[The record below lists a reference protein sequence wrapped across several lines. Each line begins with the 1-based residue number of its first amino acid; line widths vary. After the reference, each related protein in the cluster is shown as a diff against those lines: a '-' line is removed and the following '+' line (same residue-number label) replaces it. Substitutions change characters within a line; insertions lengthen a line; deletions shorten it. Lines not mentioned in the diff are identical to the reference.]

1 MKLMRKHIYNI
12 LIALAGGLF
21 GISILWVIFRSLEYL
36 NLALSPFPPTPLGEF
51 LFLLFV
57 VSFVE
62 EGTKFLL
69 IKQNIGQHPYGGLM
83 GFGFG
88 TGESFLKRPIGDFG
102 FVPERR
108 AGTILLHTITAGI
121 IAYFVKKNK
130 SLLGLLIAII
140 LHTAFNLIT
149 PIST

>member
-1 MKLMRKHIYNI
+1 MRKHIYNI

-21 GISILWVIFRSLEYL
+21 GLSVLWVILHSLTYL
-36 NLALSPFPPTPLGEF
+36 NLYTNPFPPTPLGEF
-51 LFLLFV
+51 LFLLIV
-57 VSFVE
+57 VSFIE
-62 EGTKFLL
+62 EGVKFLL

-88 TGESFLKRPIGDFG
+88 TGESFLKWPIGEFG

-108 AGTILLHTITAGI
+108 AGTILLHTITASI

-130 SLLGLLIAII
+130 SILGLMIAIF
-140 LHTAFNLIT
+140 LHTTFNLLT
-149 PIST
+149 QNST

>member
-1 MKLMRKHIYNI
+1 MKKHIYHS
-12 LIALAGGLF
+12 LIALFGGLF
-21 GISILWVIFRSLEYL
+21 GVSVLFIIYHLIFTVGRFE
-36 NLALSPFPPTPLGEF
+36 SPFPETPLGRF
-51 LFLLFV
+51 LFILIV

-83 GFGFG
+83 GFSFG
-88 TGESFLKRPIGDFG
+88 TGESFLKWPIGEFG